1 MWYLLIFFFICSSL
15 SALETQVLFILC
27 EHKETKALLP
37 VIKAMEKE
45 KRDYR
50 ILSAGPSAAYFQDP
64 SLVARCLFLKGDKD
78 ETHEITKEQVEAIV
92 DYLQP
97 RVVLSGNSSLV
108 QKQLLEGFKDKAV
121 TIAYRDRAQ
130 NVVDSQELQV
140 ESSAKEI
147 FTTAKDGS
155 DSHAVGNP
163 YIENLRDQI
172 LKCNRAA
179 LLEKLGL
186 DRRGGQ
192 FVGFIDNEGMS
203 LFPLAEQGAWKCLLD
218 DKENYLRVSNIL
230 SSWPLEEQ
238 IAVVDILASCD
249 EPLLIAASAAGKRVL
264 FWKNA
269 EENWSGEL
277 PQEQLH
283 IFSWEDLGIPEN
295 SVEIFLEELD
305 ALVK

>member
-1 MWYLLIFFFICSSL
+1 MWYLLIFSFICSSL

-27 EHKETKALLP
+27 EQKETKALLP

-78 ETHEITKEQVEAIV
+78 DTHEITKEQVDAIV

-97 RVVLSGNSSLV
+97 RVVLSGNSSIV
-108 QKQLLEGFKDKAV
+108 QKQLLEGFKEKAV

-130 NVVDSQELQV
+130 NVTHAHEQQV
-140 ESSAKEI
+140 EGSAKEI
-147 FTTAKDGS
+147 FSTAKDGS
-155 DSHAVGNP
+155 ATHAVGNP
-163 YIENLRDQI
+163 YMENLRDKI
-172 LKCNRAA
+172 LKCNKAA

-192 FVGFIDNEGMS
+192 FVGFIDDSGMS
-203 LFPLAEQGAWKCLLD
+203 LFPLAEQGAWKCALD
-218 DKENYLRVSNIL
+218 DKESYLRISDTL

-238 IAVVDILASCD
+238 IAVVDVLVSCD
-249 EPLLIAASAAGKRVL
+249 EALLIAASAAGKRVL
-264 FWKNA
+264 FWKNTQ
-269 EENWSGEL
+269 EEWTGEL

-283 IFSWEDLGIPEN
+283 LFSWEDLGIPEN

-305 ALVK
+305 GLVK

>member
-1 MWYLLIFFFICSSL
+1 MWYLFIFSLVCSSL
-15 SALETQVLFILC
+15 SALETQVLFILF
-27 EHKETKALLP
+27 EQKETKALMP

-50 ILSAGPSAAYFQDP
+50 ILSAGPSTAYFQDP
-64 SLVARCLFLKGDKD
+64 GLVARCLFLKDDKD
-78 ETHEITKEQVEAIV
+78 DTHEITKGQVDAIV
-92 DYLQP
+92 DFLQP

-130 NVVDSQELQV
+130 NVTNTHEQQV
-140 ESSAKEI
+140 EDSAKEV
-147 FTTAKDGS
+147 FSTSKDGS
-155 DSHAVGNP
+155 ASHVVGNP
-163 YIENLRDQI
+163 YIESLRDKI
-172 LKCNRAA
+172 LKCNRSA

-192 FVGFIDNEGMS
+192 YVGFIDNDGMS
-203 LFPLAEQGAWKCLLD
+203 LFPLAEQGAWKCLLE
-218 DKENYLRVSNIL
+218 DKESYLRISDIL

-238 IAVVDILASCD
+238 IAVVDVLVSCD

-264 FWKNA
+264 FWKNS
-269 EENWSGEL
+269 EEKWNGEL

-283 IFSWEDLGIPEN
+283 LFSWEDLGIPEN